1 MATPV
6 SIIILCYNKVAYT
19 KQCLR
24 ALYANTD
31 TSRFE
36 LIVVDNASSDSTPDM
51 LAEFAASHPNVKVI
65 RNEENLGFVGGN
77 NCALGSVESE
87 YVIFLNNDTEVQPG
101 WLPPLV
107 ETMAEPGAGAA
118 GCKLVYPDGTLQEAG
133 GIIYSDA
140 TGNNFGKFDNPK
152 HPEYCSFREVDYCSG
167 AALMVR
173 ADLFR
178 ELGGFDARYQPA
190 YYEDTDL
197 CFTVREK
204 GLKVFYEP
212 RSVVVHHEGKTA
224 GTDVTKGFKRFQEIN
239 REKFIEKWR
248 AELEKQPAPGPKTG
262 ANVRALID
270 RRFRGKPQVLAS
282 ADEPPQY
289 DRQGGALRFYH
300 FLQYLVESGHQ
311 VTYLARNVTE
321 RPPDVSL
328 VPYVERLRR
337 MGVVVH
343 GLNAFQPSKMDVSQT
358 LPPIQRVLTGRDF
371 EAALLF
377 SHREGGFALNHI
389 KALGLRMRIF
399 MDSVDLHFL
408 RKGREC
414 RRSGGSPSRWVDYAE
429 GKAQEL
435 ATYRQTDC
443 VFTATAEESD
453 FLQRGLGIRQA
464 AYVPDTFPLSE
475 DVPGFDEREGLVFL
489 AGFRHAPNLD
499 AAMYLMSEILP
510 HIRKELGDVPLY
522 LVGDGPPDSLKKLAD
537 EHTVITGWV
546 PKLEP
551 YLSKMRVG
559 LVPINYGAGIKGKLC
574 RAMGYGTPNVSTTV
588 GAEGIGLTDEKNVL
602 LADDPASFAKAVARL
617 YNDRELWERL
627 SRNGYDHI
635 RERHSRESVSKILL
649 STMFPAETIA
659 EFRQVR
665 DMRFFDLVAEGYVRL
680 ESGRQ
685 AEAQTEFRNV
695 IELYPG
701 AGEGYIGLARTYL
714 AQGKAREAQATLAR
728 TPESETGR
736 QEFTITQA
744 RCLLAFGRKGIALK
758 LLNDLASKDL
768 FDVFFMEELGTLQFA
783 AGGREE
789 AQQSLER
796 ALTLENDMSTR
807 VRLRTALAEVKV
819 ALGDVHGALEQ
830 LAIVSQMYIDI
841 NELQGFHALDVK
853 MGELIAEALPPAAGL
868 AQPSPEELRELAPV
882 LRLAGMRAGR
892 SGPISSREYQL
903 HRARPDEVPGWLA
916 EVFAALDGLAC
927 GNTEQPGNIRVLSKA
942 TTPAQ

>member
-1 MATPV
+1 MANQV
-6 SIIILCYNKVAYT
+6 SIIVLCYNKVAYT

-24 ALYANTD
+24 ALYDNTD
-31 TSRFE
+31 KSHFE
-36 LIVVDNASSDSTPDM
+36 LIVVDNASSDSTPEV

-77 NCALGSVESE
+77 NCALPSVEAE

-107 ETMAEPGAGAA
+107 ETMAEPGAGAV

-140 TGNNFGKFDNPK
+140 TGTNFGKFDNPN
-152 HPEYCSFREVDYCSG
+152 HPEYCSLREVDYCSG

-178 ELGGFDARYQPA
+178 ELGGFDVRYQPA

-197 CFTVREK
+197 CFTVRAR

-224 GTDVTKGFKRFQEIN
+224 GTDVTKGFKQFQEIN
-239 REKFIEKWR
+239 RTKFIEKW
-248 AELEKQPAPGPKTG
+248 AGELKKQPAPGPRNG
-262 ANVRALID
+262 PGVRALID
-270 RRFRGKPQVLAS
+270 RRFRGNPSVLAA

-289 DRQGGALRFYH
+289 DRQGGALRFFH
-300 FLQYLVESGHQ
+300 FLQYLVESGHH
-311 VTYLARNVTE
+311 VTYLARNVTK

-343 GLNAFQPSKMDVSQT
+343 GLNAFQPSKMDVSQS
-358 LPPIQRVLTGRDF
+358 LPPIQRVLTGHDF
-371 EAALLF
+371 ETALLF
-377 SHREGGFALNHI
+377 SHREGELPLSHI
-389 KALGLRMRIF
+389 KALGLRMRVF

-414 RRSGGSPSRWVDYAE
+414 RRSGGSPARWTDYAE
-429 GKAQEL
+429 VKTKEL
-435 ATYRQTDC
+435 AVYRQTDC

-464 AYVPDTFPLSE
+464 AYVPDTFPLSR
-475 DVPGFDEREGLVFL
+475 DAPGFDEREGLVFL

-499 AAMYLMSEILP
+499 AAMFLMSEILP
-510 HIRKELGDVPLY
+510 HIRRELGDVPLY

-546 PKLEP
+546 PRLEP
-551 YLSKMRVG
+551 YLSRMRVG

-588 GAEGIGLTDEKNVL
+588 GAEGIGLTHEKNVL
-602 LADDPASFAKAVARL
+602 LADDPASFAKAIARL

-635 RERHSRESVSKILL
+635 QERHSRESVSRILL

-659 EFRQVR
+659 EFPQVR
-665 DMRFFDLVAEGYVRL
+665 DMRFFDLVAGGYVRL
-680 ESGRQ
+680 ESGRL
-685 AEAQTEFRNV
+685 AEARSEFRKV

-701 AGEGYIGLARTYL
+701 AGEGYIGLTRAYL
-714 AQGKAREAQATLAR
+714 AQGQAREAQATLAR

-758 LLNDLASKDL
+758 LLNDLAARDL
-768 FDVFFMEELGTLQFA
+768 IDVFFMEELGTLQFA
-783 AGGREE
+783 AGGKADAEK
-789 AQQSLER
+789 SLER
-796 ALTLENDMSTR
+796 ALTLENDTPTR
-807 VRLRTALAEVKV
+807 IRLRLTLADIKA
-819 ALGDVHGALEQ
+819 ALGDVPGALEQ
-830 LAIVSQMYIDI
+830 LSAVSQMYI
-841 NELQGFHALDVK
+841 ELNDLNGVHALDAK
-853 MGELIAEALPPAAGL
+853 MGELIAETLPPAAGV

-892 SGPISSREYQL
+892 SGPISSREYAL
-903 HRARPDEVPGWLA
+903 HRARPDAVPDWLA
-916 EVFAALDGLAC
+916 EVFGALDGLARRDA
-927 GNTEQPGNIRVLSKA
+927 GQPANVQVR
-942 TTPAQ
+942 TF